1 MTDGGGLIGQAAS
14 WYRALGAS
22 RGASVLALIVANAIP
37 VIGVLFFGWSLMTI
51 LVLYWVENGI
61 VGLWNIPRML
71 LARGAEPG
79 TAGVPRAV
87 LSGGCQRLVMIT
99 FFIVHYGIFWLGHGF
114 LLAFLS
120 GFGLFRGALD
130 AGSVG
135 FDPIGGGFPLGP
147 GSGGGSFGTVDPGAI
162 AFAGAVMFVSH
173 GISFVLNY
181 VGRGEYL
188 RTTAL
193 SRMAAVYGRVI
204 VLHLA
209 ILLGGFAIAAVG
221 APIWI
226 LVVLVIGKTLLDLR
240 LHANEHGLGPR
251 G

>member
-1 MTDGGGLIGQAAS
+1 VSGAGGSLIDRAFG

-22 RGASVLALIVANAIP
+22 RRVSVAALILANAIP
-37 VIGVLFFGWSLMTI
+37 IVGVLFFGWSLMTI
-51 LVLYWVENGI
+51 LVLYWIENGI

-71 LARGAEPG
+71 LARGPDPVPQ
-79 TAGVPRAV
+79 GVPTAV
-87 LSGGCQRLVMIT
+87 LSGGCQRLILIP

-114 LLAFLS
+114 LLFFLA

-130 AGSVG
+130 PGPAPLE
-135 FDPIGGGFPLGP
+135 PIGGFPLGL
-147 GSGGGSFGTVDPGAI
+147 GGSSGGAFGAVDPGAI
-162 AFAGAVMFVSH
+162 AFAGAVMLVSH
-173 GISFVLNY
+173 GISFVKNY
-181 VGRGEYL
+181 LGDGEYL
-188 RTTAL
+188 RTTAV

-209 ILLGGFAIAAVG
+209 ILLGGFAIAAIG

-240 LHANEHGLGPR
+240 LHAKEHGV
-251 G
+251 